1 MCDSDRHDILKL
13 ICPSCKSTVD
23 VWVYHSGGIC
33 KIFTS
38 ENVPVEVVALAHLMS
53 KMGEVGCM
61 TCGMD
66 IAIAVGHIVYIRPL
80 SVQQS
85 MDSDWKIIK

>member
-1 MCDSDRHDILKL
+1 MTDSTRHDKLKL
-13 ICPSCKSTVD
+13 ICPSCSSTVD
-23 VWVYHSGGIC
+23 VWVYHSGGFAR
-33 KIFTS
+33 IFTP

-53 KMGEVGCM
+53 KKGEVGCM

-85 MDSDWKIIK
+85 IDSDWKRP